1 MNNLYQRIKHNLQ
14 CLPPRDA
21 ELCKQFLER
30 RDFEKLCEIV
40 KSCLFMKKRDDHKAL
55 HKEKWLNV
63 DRDKLE
69 QLVLDVIE
77 YSSYL

>member
-1 MNNLYQRIKHNLQ
+1 
-14 CLPPRDA
+14 
-21 ELCKQFLER
+21 
-30 RDFEKLCEIV
+30 
-40 KSCLFMKKRDDHKAL
+40 MKKRDDRKAL

>member
-1 MNNLYQRIKHNLQ
+1 
-14 CLPPRDA
+14 
-21 ELCKQFLER
+21 
-30 RDFEKLCEIV
+30 
-40 KSCLFMKKRDDHKAL
+40 MKKRDDHKAL

-69 QLVLDVIE
+69 QLVLDAIE